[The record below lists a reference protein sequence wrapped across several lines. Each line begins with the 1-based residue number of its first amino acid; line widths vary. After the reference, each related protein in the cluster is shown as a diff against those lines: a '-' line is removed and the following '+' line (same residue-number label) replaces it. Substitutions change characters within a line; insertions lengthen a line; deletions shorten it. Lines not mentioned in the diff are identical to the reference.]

1 MIEKKEKKNIL
12 DEGIEQ
18 LESEPTSRTTKWR
31 TTIWN
36 RTQRNTMR
44 VRERESSVESSLSLS
59 SESEAHTHRS
69 WEWTS
74 GRVNL
79 KGCVYFFHVSILF
92 FLVVFLIWLFYFS
105 FFLILAWV
113 EEGKGKWRLCPCFL
127 LRCYSPSHV
136 MGGTL
141 WVLMYLCE
149 RLWSKRRLGTCRVVP
164 THVNVLM
171 TVFEKPSIRIKVLFP
186 RAELSID
193 TFGVLC
199 LTVTTV
205 IKYCST
211 SYGRSS
217 LYLWFFFSILS
228 VILKPCFIT
237 EKTNNYWYLS
247 HIKK

>member
-1 MIEKKEKKNIL
+1 
-12 DEGIEQ
+12 
-18 LESEPTSRTTKWR
+18 
-31 TTIWN
+31 
-36 RTQRNTMR
+36 MR